1 MSKRN
6 CIPHTILK
14 QNGNG
19 LEAACECNLGVDRML
34 GNAFGSSVG
43 QSAAEANDNVHVK
56 FDFAMRIG
64 EYAGMSSQYEKNTQK
79 GGK

>member
-1 MSKRN
+1 
-6 CIPHTILK
+6 L
-14 QNGNG
+14 
-19 LEAACECNLGVDRML
+19 L

-43 QSAAEANDNVHVK
+43 QSAAEANDYVHVK